1 MKAIIL
7 SAGQGKRLLPLTAHL
22 PKCLLQVQGKS
33 ILEWQ
38 LDTLLACGITDITV
52 VVGYQADQVEAVLH
66 EKYRQTAIHTLL
78 NAEFASTDNLVSCW
92 LARAEMHEDFILLN
106 GDTLFEPAILRQVLE
121 EAHAPVTVT
130 VNEKNGYD
138 SDDMKVCLAADRL
151 LRIVLD
157 NTNRV
162 ERIVSDVLELGRR
175 DRAHR
180 ELIDLRQTLR
190 SLVDEYTAKER
201 IATDVV
207 RIEISGEAK
216 ICFDRA
222 HFYQVLGNLLGNALR
237 HSRKSSGSVRL
248 RVSDSEQDGG
258 IDLHVV
264 DDGPGVD
271 EATREHIFEPF
282 FTTHSRGTGLGLYIA
297 RELCE
302 ANAAQLE
309 LKESEAGADFCISG
323 RFDECQ

>member
-151 LRIVLD
+151 LRIGKD
-157 NTNRV
+157 ITQEETNGESIGLLLFRGDGPKLF
-162 ERIVSDVLELGRR
+162 RDGLEKAVV
-175 DRAHR
+175 D
-180 ELIDLRQTLR
+180 T
-190 SLVDEYTAKER
+190 SLVWRWFLWLVNA
-201 IATDVV
+201 IAQEEEV
-207 RIEISGEAK
+207 RACLINGKAWCEIDYPADLECAQK
-216 ICFDRA
+216 IVADARRA
-222 HFYQVLGNLLGNALR
+222 
-237 HSRKSSGSVRL
+237 
-248 RVSDSEQDGG
+248 
-258 IDLHVV
+258 
-264 DDGPGVD
+264 
-271 EATREHIFEPF
+271 
-282 FTTHSRGTGLGLYIA
+282 
-297 RELCE
+297 
-302 ANAAQLE
+302 
-309 LKESEAGADFCISG
+309 G
-323 RFDECQ
+323 R